1 MELLKTENIRDD
13 LIEQKSRI
21 NELIKTVRRRLKCVP
36 NGSLRIN
43 KIRNKYYY
51 YQITSKNDTEGR
63 YIHREDEALAIA
75 LAQKDYDK
83 KLLITLEQ
91 QLKAIERFLNEYDSD
106 APQQVYEKLT
116 EARKTLVKPEFLSD
130 EEYVRQ
136 WMSVPY
142 SGLPFSKEDAEYYTA
157 KGERVRSKSEILI
170 ADSLLRHNI
179 PYRYEYPV
187 YNKGV
192 IIAAPDFNCLNVRL
206 RKEYFWEHLGMM
218 GEEKYA
224 DRNVRKI
231 EKYTLAEDFDE
242 TKLIITMETD
252 RKPLDTR
259 VIDEKIRRYLL

>member
-1 MELLKTENIRDD
+1 MDRIRSNDIIKDLMRQKMEIKNKIHK
-13 LIEQKSRI
+13 IESRI
-21 NELIKTVRRRLKCVP
+21 DAAPKGKLYICRKW
-36 NGSLRIN
+36 
-43 KIRNKYYY
+43 NKY
-51 YQITSKNDTEGR
+51 QNFHKLTPNDKGH
-63 YIHREDEALAIA
+63 YIQREDEALAIA

-83 KLLITLEQ
+83 KLLISLEQ
-91 QLKAIERFLNEYDSD
+91 QLKTIERFLKDYDSD

-116 EARKTLVKPEFLSD
+116 EARKSLVKPEFLSD

-187 YNKGV
+187 YSKGV
-192 IIAAPDFNCLNVRL
+192 LIAAPDFNCLNVRL

>member
-1 MELLKTENIRDD
+1 MDWIRSEEVIKSLLLQKAMIEKRITDIKKTMGFSPDG
-13 LIEQKSRI
+13 
-21 NELIKTVRRRLKCVP
+21 T
-36 NGSLRIN
+36 LRVTKKR
-43 KIRNKYYY
+43 KIYQYYHR
-51 YQITSKNDTEGR
+51 KNVDDTEGR
-63 YIHREDEALAIA
+63 YIQREDEALAIA

-83 KLLITLEQ
+83 KLLISLEQ
-91 QLKAIERFLNEYDSD
+91 QLKTIERFLKDYDSD
-106 APQQVYEKLT
+106 APQLVYEKLT

-187 YNKGV
+187 YSKGV
-192 IIAAPDFNCLNVRL
+192 LIAAPDFNCLNVRL